1 MQIHEANLQFNGGF
15 RTRPY
20 TKRIVVHHSASD
32 IGTTIRDIHQWHLN
46 RDYAGV
52 GYHYV
57 IYPDG
62 SIWRGRPEWARGAHA
77 YQDPQHDANVDGMGI
92 CLIGNFQTSKPTTAQ
107 MESLVWLI
115 QDIHIRFPGIAVIG
129 HKHVM
134 PTACPG
140 ALFPWKELYARLE
153 DDEMTYKTLNDVP
166 DWGKPVVQKL
176 INRGSLAGDGKGNI
190 NLPESTLKT
199 LVILDREGVLK

>member
-32 IGTTIRDIHQWHLN
+32 IDTTIQDIHRWHLN
-46 RDYAGV
+46 RNYAGV
-52 GYHYV
+52 GYHYAV
-57 IYPDG
+57 YPDG

-77 YQDPQHDANVDGMGI
+77 YQDPQHDANVDGIGI
-92 CLIGNFQTSKPTTAQ
+92 CLIGNFQTEKPTEEQ

-115 QDIHIRFPGIAVIG
+115 QDIYIRFPGIAVIG